1 MRSLGDETALFLDMI
16 QKRNPALIK
25 AAAALHQSGSIP
37 PNTYVIDLDSFKA
50 NVRALA
56 KSAETNSVKL
66 FYMTKQIGRSGFVGK
81 TIQRNGIEKA
91 VAVDIDEAFNLS
103 EAGCK
108 IGNLGHLVQPG
119 KHQWEMVL
127 KQLRPEV
134 VTLFSL
140 ERARQLSDAAFK
152 LGLKQ
157 NVILRVISQHD
168 FIYPGQYGG
177 FLIDSL
183 ESSIRELQ
191 LMSGI
196 NVIGATCF
204 PVLQLNEA
212 KTDFEFTSNLQTL
225 LKSRD
230 ILANQ
235 GIEVTHL
242 NAPSSTS
249 CHTIPLLR
257 EYGITHGEP
266 GHALTGTTPLH
277 AYTEN
282 LIEKPCM
289 TYLSEISHMDED
301 QAYTIAGGFYARSN
315 MKKALFGDR
324 LDQETA
330 VHPASSENI
339 DYYGSLKRG
348 PKMNVGDTV
357 LYAFRTQ
364 IFVTRSHVAFLKN
377 ADSKTPE
384 VVHFQR
390 RGV

>member
-1 MRSLGDETALFLDMI
+1 MFLDML

-37 PNTYVIDLDSFKA
+37 PNTYVIDLDSFER

-56 KSAETNSVKL
+56 KSAVINRVKL

-103 EAGCK
+103 ESGCR

-119 KHQWEMVL
+119 KHQWGIVL

-140 ERARQLSDAAFK
+140 ERGRQLSEAAVK

-157 NVILRVISQHD
+157 DVILRVISKHD

-177 FLIDSL
+177 ILIDEL
-183 ESSIRELQ
+183 EPVIRELQ
-191 LMSGI
+191 RMPGI
-196 NVIGATCF
+196 NVIGVTCF
-204 PVLQLNEA
+204 PVMQLNEA

-225 LKSRD
+225 LKSRE
-230 ILANQ
+230 ILDNQ
-235 GIEVTHL
+235 GIEAIHL

-249 CHTIPLLR
+249 CHTMPLLR
-257 EYGITHGEP
+257 KYGITHGEP

-277 AYTEN
+277 AYSEN
-282 LIEKPCM
+282 LIEKPCIA
-289 TYLSEISHMDED
+289 YLSEISHMDED

-315 MKKALFGDR
+315 MTKALFGNR

-330 VHPASSENI
+330 VHPSSSENI
-339 DYYGSLKRG
+339 DYYGSLKRN
-348 PKMNVGDTV
+348 PKMNVGDAV

-377 ADSKTPE
+377 VDSKTPE
-384 VVHFQR
+384 VLHFQR